1 MRWRHLLMHRP
12 GNGRWKQ
19 FFFDRMRMIDW
30 EDETGWRG
38 RRNWA
43 IISRDLISSRRAD
56 TKLLLTPVFAAV
68 GVSCCGYRVHWS
80 VSSCV
85 VSRISSIGRFYFWK
99 QLFHYHD
106 REKCVGRIDNNKTFV
121 FFFNMRKIIQLFFF
135 GVDEKVKF
143 RSESFFFI
151 FIFSSSP
158 LVRVPWTTSSRKS
171 FLFFGCCLP
180 LSTLYSP
187 WSHWTWCMSNFHAIV
202 TSSSAVCRPIIRMSV
217 RVFLF
222 FFIICRAYLCNA
234 LIPFN
239 KTSNFLTLSGV
250 LCASTNEPKF
260 SYLSDYHRLMPSL
273 LFF

>member
-80 VSSCV
+80 ASSCV

-143 RSESFFFI
+143 RSESFFFHI
-151 FIFSSSP
+151 HILIFPPRPSPVDDVIQEELFIFRLLPSTINTLFTLIALNLMHEQLPRNCHEQQRRLSSHHQNEREGLS
-158 LVRVPWTTSSRKS
+158 LFLYYMQSLFMQCTYS
-171 FLFFGCCLP
+171 FQQ
-180 LSTLYSP
+180 
-187 WSHWTWCMSNFHAIV
+187 NF
-202 TSSSAVCRPIIRMSV
+202 
-217 RVFLF
+217 
-222 FFIICRAYLCNA
+222 
-234 LIPFN
+234 
-239 KTSNFLTLSGV
+239 
-250 LCASTNEPKF
+250 
-260 SYLSDYHRLMPSL
+260 
-273 LFF
+273 